1 VFADDYIFSFL
12 RIVML
17 CICAHIC
24 RSNRKHQQMKQWKHS
39 DHTTREARRQE
50 WKQSISVDSKEVDLV
65 TVKSL
70 TSPQKSQEPEP
81 RIQDLEWTIQRLE
94 QRIRELELTVQEKEK
109 ENKSLEQKTKDLEKR
124 VQIMDGDRTELNC
137 LKRKFE
143 CLEKE
148 SMVEN
153 KILNDI
159 MKEQDVLKDQ
169 LTSKKVELAQVI
181 TDLKHV
187 SERMNEYKA
196 ESQKLKAECEN
207 YHSKSVELE
216 NQLTEANMY
225 LKCLREDYPLYL
237 SGKQDNAEEPTLGK
251 CILLF
256 LGLQFKGKLKRLPK
270 IYIIELMLHNYD
282 SQK

>member
-1 VFADDYIFSFL
+1 MFADDYIFSFL
-12 RIVML
+12 RIVMH

-24 RSNRKHQQMKQWKHS
+24 RWNRKRQQMKQWKHS
-39 DHTTREARRQE
+39 DHATREAGRQE
-50 WKQSISVDSKEVDLV
+50 WKQSISVDSTEVDLV
-65 TVKSL
+65 TMKKL
-70 TSPQKSQEPEP
+70 TSPQKSQELEL
-81 RIQDLEWTIQRLE
+81 RIQDLERTI
-94 QRIRELELTVQEKEK
+94 QEKEK
-109 ENKSLEQKTKDLEKR
+109 ENESLEQKTKDLEKR

-137 LKRKFE
+137 LRRKFE

-148 SMVEN
+148 TMDEN

-159 MKEQDVLKDQ
+159 KKEHDVLKDQ
-169 LTSKKVELAQVI
+169 LTCKKVELAQVI

-196 ESQKLKAECEN
+196 ESQKLKAESEQ

-225 LKCLREDYPLYL
+225 LKCLREDLYL

-251 CILLF
+251 CIVLF
-256 LGLQFKGKLKRLPK
+256 FVSQFKGKLKRLPK
-270 IYIIELMLHNYD
+270 IYIMKLM
-282 SQK
+282 